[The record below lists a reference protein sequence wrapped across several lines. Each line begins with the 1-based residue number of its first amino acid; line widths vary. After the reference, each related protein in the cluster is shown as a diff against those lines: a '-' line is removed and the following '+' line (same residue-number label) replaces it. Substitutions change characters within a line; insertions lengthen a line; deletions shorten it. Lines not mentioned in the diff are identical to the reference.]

1 MKNIF
6 LITFLFLLYG
16 CGYTSVYKDN
26 VKQDFKFSVTEMN
39 GDRVMNNLIK
49 NQLNLYSNKNSSNI
63 YKIVIDTNY
72 NKIIYAKNSAGVA
85 TDYQISANS
94 IFTVLINEK
103 SKKFSFNEKINIKNQ
118 SDTFNQNSYEKNI
131 KKNFASSF
139 KDKLISEIVTMK

>member
-16 CGYTSVYKDN
+16 CGYTAVFKDSG
-26 VKQDFKFSVTEMN
+26 KQNFQFAVTEMS
-39 GDRVMNNLIK
+39 GDRIMNNLIK

-85 TDYQISANS
+85 TDYQISVNS
-94 IFTVLINEK
+94 EFTVLINKE

-118 SDTFNQNSYEKNI
+118 SDTFNQNSYERNI
-131 KKNFASSF
+131 KKNFASSLR
-139 KDKLISEIVTMK
+139 DKLVSEILTMK